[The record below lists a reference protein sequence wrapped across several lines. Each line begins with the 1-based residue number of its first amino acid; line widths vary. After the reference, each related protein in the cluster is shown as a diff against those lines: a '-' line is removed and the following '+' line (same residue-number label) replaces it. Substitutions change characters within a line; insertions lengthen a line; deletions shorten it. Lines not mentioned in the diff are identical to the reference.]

1 MKFRSA
7 QLQDLD
13 YLINSLH
20 NDDLGKN
27 RESVNKSS
35 LLSYKN
41 ALENILKDPNAQLIL
56 GIDEDEDKNKD
67 KIIAMAQVNF
77 LTYLTYQG
85 GMRAQIEGVR
95 VDETYRGQG
104 LGKQLINHIIEVASN
119 NGCHMVQLTTNKLRP
134 NAIKFYEK
142 IGFESTH
149 EGMKLNT

>member
-1 MKFRSA
+1 MKFRQA
-7 QLQDLD
+7 KLQDLD
-13 YLINSLH
+13 YLINLLH

-27 RESVNKSS
+27 RESVDKSS
-35 LLSYKN
+35 LLSYKK
-41 ALENILKDPNAQLIL
+41 ALENILEDPNAQLIL
-56 GIDEDEDKNKD
+56 GIDEDEDKD

-104 LGKQLINHIIEVASN
+104 LGKQLINHIIEVARN
-119 NGCHMVQLTTNKLRP
+119 KGCHMVQLTTNKLRP
-134 NAIKFYEK
+134 NAIKFYEN

-149 EGMKLNT
+149 EGMKLNL